1 MKRKASSVVII
12 VIQQDANGRAVEVV
26 ILARTQRPEK
36 HAKAAETKEKRDR
49 NENSKTVHRAD
60 VRKRRAL
67 AITIIDDPDI
77 AKAATN
83 GVTCPAIANG
93 TATIL

>member
-1 MKRKASSVVII
+1 MKRKPSSVVII
-12 VIQQDANGRAVEVV
+12 VIQQDANGGAVEVV
-26 ILARTQRPEK
+26 ILARTQGPEK
-36 HAKAAETKEKRDR
+36 YAKPAEPQKERDR
-49 NENSKTVHRAD
+49 NEKGKTVHCAD

-67 AITIIDDPDI
+67 AITMIDDPDI

-83 GVTCPAIANG
+83 GVTCPEIANG